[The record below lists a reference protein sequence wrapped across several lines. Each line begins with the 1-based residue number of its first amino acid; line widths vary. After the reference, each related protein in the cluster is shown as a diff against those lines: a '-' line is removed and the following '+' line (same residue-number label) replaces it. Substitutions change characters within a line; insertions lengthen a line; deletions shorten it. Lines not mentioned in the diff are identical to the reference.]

1 MYERMF
7 GINLQATLRGRWRG
21 ARSWVLRNYG
31 PSLRARAHARCARP
45 VFSSTNQS
53 YWGTT
58 LSEQLNLFLTC
69 ALKYRAGESVSI
81 NELTVSSR
89 HIAVVVPYTPELDE
103 KIIIIIIVAHATKE
117 ARFHISII
125 ERF

>member
-7 GINLQATLRGRWRG
+7 GINLQATLG
-21 ARSWVLRNYG
+21 AGGEAPEVGSLRNYG

-69 ALKYRAGESVSI
+69 ALKYSAGESVSI
-81 NELTVSSR
+81 NELTVSSG
-89 HIAVVVPYTPELDE
+89 TLQ
-103 KIIIIIIVAHATKE
+103 
-117 ARFHISII
+117 
-125 ERF
+125 